1 MYIKLRN
8 STIFKAFFV
17 LGKVN
22 FSHASTYRN
31 MHIMI
36 NNYVVVISTSVYKHG
51 QASVQGSCF
60 ARNNKKCLI
69 SRQT

>member
-1 MYIKLRN
+1 
-8 STIFKAFFV
+8 
-17 LGKVN
+17 
-22 FSHASTYRN
+22 

-60 ARNNKKCLI
+60 ARNNEKCLI
-69 SRQT
+69 LGQT